1 MFTPEQNGSFKVR
14 AVVLFVLIAVMW
26 IVRAASAVIP
36 GHLLSSGIVPRDVSS
51 LVGILTAPFVHVS
64 FRHLIA
70 NSIPLF
76 VLGTLVLLRGL
87 TEFAIVIQ
95 LSILIGGAGTWLFG
109 TSGSQH
115 VGASGI
121 VLGLMGYLLIR
132 AAFDRKISSIVITLV
147 VALVYGTTFAFSLI
161 PQQDISWSGHFFG
174 LLGGIT
180 AARLLARRGSSER
193 QRANAEALFTVLD
206 IQKRNS

>member
-1 MFTPEQNGSFKVR
+1 MLTPEQDGSLKVR
-14 AVVLFVLIAVMW
+14 AVVLLILISVMW
-26 IVRAASAVIP
+26 IVRAASAIIP

-51 LVGILTAPFVHVS
+51 LAGILTAPFIHIS
-64 FRHLIA
+64 LRHLIA

-76 VLGTLVLLRGL
+76 VLGALVLLRGL
-87 TEFAIVIQ
+87 TEFAIVVQ

-109 TSGSQH
+109 RSGSQH

-121 VLGLMGYLLIR
+121 VLGLMGYLLFR

-147 VALVYGTTFAFSLI
+147 VAVVYGTTFAFSLV

-174 LLGGIT
+174 LIGGIA
-180 AARLLARRGSSER
+180 AARLLARRAQLASAA
-193 QRANAEALFTVLD
+193 QPL
-206 IQKRNS
+206 

>member
-1 MFTPEQNGSFKVR
+1 MILLTPEQNGSFKAR
-14 AVVLFVLIAVMW
+14 ATVLFVLIAVMW

-36 GHLLSSGIVPRDVSS
+36 GHFLSAGIVPREVNS
-51 LVGILTAPFVHVS
+51 LTGILTAPFVHIS

-87 TEFAIVIQ
+87 TEFAIVVQ
-95 LSILIGGAGTWLFG
+95 LSVLIGGAGTWLFG
-109 TSGSQH
+109 MSGSQH

-121 VLGLMGYLLIR
+121 VLGLMGYLLFR
-132 AAFDRKISSIVITLV
+132 AAFDRKFSSIVITLV
-147 VALVYGTTFAFSLI
+147 VALVYGTALALSLV

-180 AARLLARRGSSER
+180 AARVLARRTSSAR
-193 QRANAEALFTVLD
+193 RGANAVDVFTV
-206 IQKRNS
+206 